1 MFSCKFCKISR
12 NSRFVDYT
20 LACASGLAE
29 SKATHTSIAK
39 CSQTIFAV
47 FKIFE
52 KSEEIIDG
60 GIFFLRTESTTADFQ
75 QVCSQVFFKDA
86 LDELIDLLTVD
97 SSSMNDRELTL
108 LQEKENKICE

>member
-1 MFSCKFCKISR
+1 MFSCKFCQISR

-20 LACASGLAE
+20 LAGASGLAE
-29 SKATHTSIAK
+29 SKATPTSIAK
-39 CSQTIFAV
+39 YFQTIFVV

-75 QVCSQVFFKDA
+75 QVLQKFFSKM
-86 LDELIDLLTVD
+86 LWT
-97 SSSMNDRELTL
+97 N
-108 LQEKENKICE
+108 

>member
-20 LACASGLAE
+20 LAGASGLAE
-29 SKATHTSIAK
+29 SKATPTSIAK
-39 CSQTIFAV
+39 CFQTIFVV

-75 QVCSQVFFKDA
+75 QVLQKFFSKM
-86 LDELIDLLTVD
+86 L
-97 SSSMNDRELTL
+97 
-108 LQEKENKICE
+108 